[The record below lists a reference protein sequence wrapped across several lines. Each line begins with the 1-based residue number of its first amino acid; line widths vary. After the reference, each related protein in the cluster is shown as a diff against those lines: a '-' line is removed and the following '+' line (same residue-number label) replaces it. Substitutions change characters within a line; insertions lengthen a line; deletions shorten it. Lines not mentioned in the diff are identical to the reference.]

1 VFLRSIPRL
10 ANKKSGYLVFNR
22 GRCYIIAEQKTYYLY
37 HEKLNDLEI
46 EAKKF
51 LIDKINGD

>member
-1 VFLRSIPRL
+1 MFLRSIPRL
-10 ANKKSGYLVFNR
+10 ANKKSEYLGFNR
-22 GRCYIIAEQKTYYLY
+22 GKCYIIAEQKTHYLY

-51 LIDKINGD
+51 LIDKTNGD